1 MKFFD
6 KFRNKTVKESIAIAA
21 DEVKTKVSE
30 FSEEHPLMITTLK
43 VSAAIAVGGFA
54 FGAAVAAGANLAD
67 RLTKPA
73 APATPPI
80 APPIP
85 ITPIMNPI
93 DEFKIPTG
101 EIGMSV
107 TFIGSPADLT
117 NLIGPGAGGI
127 KHV

>member
-21 DEVKTKVSE
+21 DEVKSKVNE
-30 FSEEHPLMITTLK
+30 FSEEHPLMVTTLK

-54 FGAAVAAGANLAD
+54 FGAAVIAGANLAD

-73 APATPPI
+73 PPVTPPV
-80 APPIP
+80 APPMP
-85 ITPIMNPI
+85 VTPIINPM

-101 EIGMSV
+101 AIGMNV
-107 TFIGSPADLT
+107 TFMGSPADLT
-117 NLIGPGAGGI
+117 NLLGPSAGGI
-127 KHV
+127 MHG